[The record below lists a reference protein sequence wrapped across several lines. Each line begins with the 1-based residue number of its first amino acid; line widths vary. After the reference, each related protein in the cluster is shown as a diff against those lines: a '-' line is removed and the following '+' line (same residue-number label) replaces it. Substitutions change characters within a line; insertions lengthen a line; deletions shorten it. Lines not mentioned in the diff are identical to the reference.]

1 MSPSLHIFG
10 GRAQLDRV
18 ELWIT
23 PETRYRPLTIH
34 EIAGDSLPYIHPFQ
48 LHTRNSRPPD
58 IEKVEAGST
67 YMTFQLNRP
76 GPLQSSDFRRW
87 LCHVANPLHMNAG
100 SNDHTYSEA
109 YSFFP
114 KWSIIA
120 DRMLEHEYTND
131 DRSYLQT
138 ESAFLVPPPFQP
150 KQSLLLLTYHILG
163 DSLEKNARWFSEQC
177 AKNGIII
184 NGEIRDYE
192 EFIRPEII
200 DAADLVLANAVVDDN
215 SVISFLG
222 IFPLRFMSI

>member
-1 MSPSLHIFG
+1 MFLSPSLHIFG

-87 LCHVANPLHMNAG
+87 LCHVANH
-100 SNDHTYSEA
+100 
-109 YSFFP
+109 
-114 KWSIIA
+114 
-120 DRMLEHEYTND
+120 
-131 DRSYLQT
+131 
-138 ESAFLVPPPFQP
+138 
-150 KQSLLLLTYHILG
+150 
-163 DSLEKNARWFSEQC
+163 SLEKNARWFSEQC
-177 AKNGIII
+177 AKHGIII

-200 DAADLVLANAVVDDN
+200 DAADLVL
-215 SVISFLG
+215 G
-222 IFPLRFMSI
+222 FMSI